1 MLVRI
6 CIAISMSTDEKG
18 NWFSLIRLVELGS
31 GEVLR
36 TIAKT
41 YRRTLF
47 KDAMQKALN
56 EGLFE
61 AKDFVEN
68 GHVMIESL
76 IHGYPELDII
86 GIRYIA

>member
-1 MLVRI
+1 MRI
-6 CIAISMSTDEKG
+6 CVSVSMHTDERG

-47 KDAMQKALN
+47 KDAMHKALN

-76 IHGYPELDII
+76 IYGYPELDIV
-86 GIRYIA
+86 GVKYLA